1 MADGVTRRQLFVIA
15 EAGAATAATA
25 AFSGCAVLRG
35 GASHPT
41 LASNEQ
47 RMNGTLLK
55 VPLASVS
62 GMKPGDV
69 IEIKPG
75 SPYPDLLLRA
85 AGGTWE
91 AITAHC
97 THRGCVVGWNA
108 AANEWQCPCHG
119 SRFSADGHV
128 VGGPAE
134 KPLAVAPTRVDEN
147 TLIIDLAGLA

>member
-1 MADGVTRRQLFVIA
+1 
-15 EAGAATAATA
+15 
-25 AFSGCAVLRG
+25 
-35 GASHPT
+35 
-41 LASNEQ
+41 
-47 RMNGTLLK
+47 MNGTLLK

-85 AGGTWE
+85 AGGSWE

-97 THRGCVVGWNA
+97 THRGCVVAWNA

-134 KPLAVAPTRVDEN
+134 KPLAVVPTRVDEN

>member
-15 EAGAATAATA
+15 EAGAATVATA

-55 VPLASVS
+55 VPLASIS

-69 IEIKPG
+69 MEIKPG

-97 THRGCVVGWNA
+97 THRGCVVAWNA

-128 VGGPAE
+128 VGGAAE
-134 KPLAVAPTRVDEN
+134 KPRGGVATRVDVKKQ
-147 TLIIDLAGLA
+147 IIYLAGLA

>member
-15 EAGAATAATA
+15 KAGAATAATA
-25 AFSGCAVLRG
+25 AFSGRAAR

-55 VPLASVS
+55 VPLASITR
-62 GMKPGDV
+62 MKPGDV
-69 IEIKPG
+69 MEIKPG
-75 SPYPDLLLRA
+75 SPYPDRA
-85 AGGTWE
+85 ARGGRILGSDPRALHAPRVRRRLE
-91 AITAHC
+91 
-97 THRGCVVGWNA
+97 RRRERV
-108 AANEWQCPCHG
+108 QCPCHG

-134 KPLAVAPTRVDEN
+134 KPGRGPTRS
-147 TLIIDLAGLA
+147 TKIR